1 MVAAMASEISRLRH
15 DLRTPL
21 NQMLGYSEMLLEENP
36 EQPVVAHE
44 LQQILNDAKRLLSLM
59 TKVLEVEG
67 VSRQFI
73 RSELEGP
80 VQKIFARVN
89 NLLAE
94 AGKNGWSNLQPDLEK
109 IVEAA
114 TNLDALLTR
123 TETEPGA
130 GAVTAAS
137 ASNQAPLSAAAPEW
151 VEPGQVLVVDDS
163 EMNRDMLSRRLE
175 RQGHR
180 VGCAENGRKALEML
194 AEKEFDLVLLDII
207 MPEMDGYQTLA
218 AIKNNPKL
226 RHLPVIM
233 LSALD
238 EIESVV
244 RGIEMGAED
253 YLPKPFNPVILKA
266 RIDACLEKKRHRDQE
281 QAFLRELQSER
292 EKSERLLLNVLPEAI
307 AKRLKQGETSIADQF
322 SEVTILFADL
332 VGFTSLARHISPVEV
347 LNLLNEI
354 FSAFDELAARHGL
367 EKIKTIGD
375 AYMVAGGL
383 PVRRA
388 DHVEAIAEM
397 ALDIQKEI
405 NRFNADYSTQ
415 VQIRIG
421 INTGP
426 VVAGIIGRKKFIYDL
441 WGETVNTASRMESHG
456 IAGGIQVTAET
467 QARLDGKYIF
477 QDRGKIAVKG
487 EGDVQCYLLLGRK
500 VFPA

>member
-1 MVAAMASEISRLRH
+1 
-15 DLRTPL
+15 
-21 NQMLGYSEMLLEENP
+21 
-36 EQPVVAHE
+36 
-44 LQQILNDAKRLLSLM
+44 
-59 TKVLEVEG
+59 
-67 VSRQFI
+67 
-73 RSELEGP
+73 
-80 VQKIFARVN
+80 
-89 NLLAE
+89 
-94 AGKNGWSNLQPDLEK
+94 
-109 IVEAA
+109 
-114 TNLDALLTR
+114 
-123 TETEPGA
+123 
-130 GAVTAAS
+130 
-137 ASNQAPLSAAAPEW
+137 
-151 VEPGQVLVVDDS
+151 
-163 EMNRDMLSRRLE
+163 MLS
-175 RQGHR
+175 
-180 VGCAENGRKALEML
+180 
-194 AEKEFDLVLLDII
+194 EKEFDLVLLDII
-207 MPEMDGYQTLA
+207 MPEMDGYQVLS
-218 AIKNNPKL
+218 AIKSNPKL

-281 QAFLRELQSER
+281 QAYLRELQSER

-307 AKRLKQGETSIADQF
+307 AKRLKQGESPIADQF

-388 DHVEAIAEM
+388 DHAEAIAEM

-405 NRFNADYSTQ
+405 NRFNAEYSTQ

-441 WGETVNTASRMESHG
+441 WGETVNTASRMESHCV
-456 IAGGIQVTAET
+456 AGGIQVTAET
-467 QARLDGKYIF
+467 RARLDEKYIF

-487 EGDVQCYLLLGRK
+487 EGDVQSYLLLGRK
-500 VFPA
+500 VFPE